1 MKLGEPAHAVPA
13 PDRLPNAALK
23 PEQTTGAEIGADL
36 GFLRDRLILNA
47 TIYQKATTN
56 QILPVSISAATGY
69 GSAVVNSGE
78 VRNRGIELAAT
89 MTPIEKPDFRWNVVV
104 NWSKNTNKV
113 LSLYN
118 GVQRIV
124 VGSYWNVNVTADSGQ
139 SYGNLVGYK
148 WQRDAQG
155 HIVVGSDGLPLRDPT
170 QQVLG
175 NYNPDWVGGIS
186 NTISYKRF
194 AFSFSFDGQ
203 MGGQV
208 YSVTKWF
215 GQYSGVLASTLLGR
229 ENDWNDSMVVANS
242 VYSNGQPNT
251 TKVLA
256 QDYWHNTFYAQEP
269 GIFDATYFKLRE
281 ARLAYTLPG
290 SVARFLGFSDAT
302 VAVVGRNLMLFAKQP
317 TIDPETAFDTSNRQ
331 GVENGQLPTAR
342 SIGFT
347 MSVRP

>member
-1 MKLGEPAHAVPA
+1 MIRRPPRSTQGRTLFPY
-13 PDRLPNAALK
+13 
-23 PEQTTGAEIGADL
+23 TTL
-36 GFLRDRLILNA
+36 
-47 TIYQKATTN
+47 
-56 QILPVSISAATGY
+56 
-69 GSAVVNSGE
+69 
-78 VRNRGIELAAT
+78 
-89 MTPIEKPDFRWNVVV
+89 FR
-104 NWSKNTNKV
+104 ST
-113 LSLYN
+113 
-118 GVQRIV
+118 
-124 VGSYWNVNVTADSGQ
+124 
-139 SYGNLVGYK
+139 
-148 WQRDAQG
+148 
-155 HIVVGSDGLPLRDPT
+155 
-170 QQVLG
+170 
-175 NYNPDWVGGIS
+175 
-186 NTISYKRF
+186 
-194 AFSFSFDGQ
+194 Q

-229 ENDWNDSMVVANS
+229 ENDWNDSMLVANS
-242 VYSNGQPNT
+242 VYQCTPVPPATTCVGAPNT

-281 ARLAYTLPG
+281 ARLAYTLPS

-302 VAVVGRNLMLFAKQP
+302 FAVVGRNLLLFAQQP

>member
-1 MKLGEPAHAVPA
+1 
-13 PDRLPNAALK
+13 
-23 PEQTTGAEIGADL
+23 
-36 GFLRDRLILNA
+36 
-47 TIYQKATTN
+47 
-56 QILPVSISAATGY
+56 
-69 GSAVVNSGE
+69 
-78 VRNRGIELAAT
+78 LAAT
-89 MTPIEKPDFRWNVVV
+89 VTPIERPDFRWNVVV

-113 LSLYN
+113 LSLYG
-118 GVQRIV
+118 GVSRIV

-139 SYGNLVGYK
+139 PYGNLVGYK

-155 HIVVGSDGLPLRDPT
+155 HIIVGANGRPLQDAT

-186 NTISYKRF
+186 NTISYKRMS
-194 AFSFSFDGQ
+194 FSFSFDGQ

-215 GQYSGVLASTLLGR
+215 GQYSGVLANTLAGR
-229 ENDWNDSMVVANS
+229 ELAWNNPGYIVPNA
-242 VYSNGQPNT
+242 VYANGQPDT
-251 TKVLA
+251 THVLA
-256 QDYWHNTFYAQEP
+256 QNYWHNTFNAQEE
-269 GIFDATYFKLRE
+269 GIVDATYFKLRE
-281 ARLAYTLPG
+281 ARLALALPT
-290 SVARFLGFSDAT
+290 SVARFLGFSDASI
-302 VAVVGRNLMLFAKQP
+302 AVVGRNLLLFAKQP